1 MESKKRVPKRWK
13 IVIQGLPLAGAA
25 ATNFL
30 PLPRLEQQ
38 FVMLIVLLWVQTFF
52 ISEAFLNGKKHQ

>member
-1 MESKKRVPKRWK
+1 MESKKRVLKRWK

-38 FVMLIVLLWVQTFF
+38 FVMLIVLLWSKRSLSAKLF
-52 ISEAFLNGKKHQ
+52 